1 MQTIQ
6 AHENTQPSKWS
17 GVIVFLVVITV
28 LATASLPIMLHGNI
42 NFGDSPSYLAIYNLK
57 FENAKE
63 VHRYRIV
70 EPLVARC
77 VKELIVATK
86 LASLVEHFGEMQD
99 TTDILT
105 RFSFWASNLIGTSIA
120 LISIIKLIQPI
131 RASVAESIAGLL
143 MFGTSRGF
151 LFNIGS
157 PVVDTWEIA
166 SLSMAT
172 ALLQS
177 RKYIY
182 LPPLMIAAYSVKET
196 ATYYIGMTALLALL
210 FDRVTT
216 RKVKYALIVSVIS
229 TITLAPFAEGALI
242 SFQHFLSVLYGN
254 PLAVPLSST
263 NTLTTGEELLSSAA
277 SSLITSLGATLR
289 HYADGVLKMISPAL
303 LVTSIFGIWLAIKNQ
318 KLAQLEE
325 IGRYKSLLYLIGV
338 GSVAGVISGV
348 FGMRL
353 LETVFV
359 LIPFSIIFLRNV
371 SGHPLIQAEQ
381 QAFNN
386 QDK

>member
-6 AHENTQPSKWS
+6 AHENTQPSKWI

-28 LATASLPIMLHGNI
+28 LATASLPIMLHGDI

-57 FENAKE
+57 FENANE
-63 VHRYRIV
+63 IHRYRIV

-77 VKELIVATK
+77 VKELIKATN
-86 LASLVEHFGEMQD
+86 LASLVEHFGKMQESP
-99 TTDILT
+99 DILI
-105 RFSFWASNLIGTSIA
+105 RFSFWVSNLIGTSIA
-120 LISIIKLIQPI
+120 LVFIIKLIHPI
-131 RASVAESIAGLL
+131 RASAAESIAGLL

-151 LFNIGS
+151 LFNIGT

-166 SLSMAT
+166 SLSVAT
-172 ALLQS
+172 VLLQS

-196 ATYYIGMTALLALL
+196 ATYYIGITALLALL

-216 RKVKYALIVSVIS
+216 KKVKYLMIVSIIS
-229 TITLAPFAEGALI
+229 TITLAPLMEGAII
-242 SFQHFLSVLYGN
+242 SLQHYLGGLHGE
-254 PLAVPLSST
+254 PLVPLSST
-263 NTLTTGEELLSSAA
+263 NTLTTGEDHLLHAA
-277 SSLITSLGATLR
+277 NSLNTNLGATLR
-289 HYADGVLKMISPAL
+289 HYADGILKMISPAL
-303 LVTSIFGIWLAIKNQ
+303 LVTSTLGIWLAIKNQ

-325 IGRYKSLLYLIGV
+325 MGRYKSLLYLIGV

-359 LIPFSIIFLRNV
+359 LIPFSIVFLRYV

>member
-6 AHENTQPSKWS
+6 VHENTQPSEWS
-17 GVIVFLVVITV
+17 GVIVFLIVITV
-28 LATASLPIMLHGNI
+28 LATASLPIMLHGDI

-63 VHRYRIV
+63 IHRYRMV

-86 LASLVEHFGEMQD
+86 LTSLVEHFGKMQD
-99 TTDILT
+99 STDILT

-151 LFNIGS
+151 LFNVGT

-172 ALLQS
+172 VLLQS

-196 ATYYIGMTALLALL
+196 ATYYIGLTALLTLL

-216 RKVKYALIVSVIS
+216 RKVKHAIIMLIIS
-229 TITLAPFAEGALI
+229 TITLAPLMEGVLI
-242 SFQHFLSVLYGN
+242 WLQHYLSGLHGN
-254 PLAVPLSST
+254 PLAPLSST
-263 NTLTTGEELLSSAA
+263 NTLTTGEDHLLNAA
-277 SSLITSLGATLR
+277 NSLSTGLGATLR
-289 HYADGVLKMISPAL
+289 HYVDGVLKMISPAL
-303 LVTSIFGIWLAIKNQ
+303 LVTSILGIWIAIKNQ

-325 IGRYKSLLYLIGV
+325 MGRYKSLLYLIGV

-359 LIPFSIIFLRNV
+359 LIPFSIVFLRNV

-381 QAFNN
+381 QAFN
-386 QDK
+386 DHAK